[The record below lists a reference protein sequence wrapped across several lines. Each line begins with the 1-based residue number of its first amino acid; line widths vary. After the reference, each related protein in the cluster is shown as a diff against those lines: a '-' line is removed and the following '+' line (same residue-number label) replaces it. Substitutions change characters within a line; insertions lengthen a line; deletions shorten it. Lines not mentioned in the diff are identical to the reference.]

1 MVYICSVKPLLLTLI
16 LKIMGFLDFLPLIGD
31 VVGGLFGAA
40 GTSSSNATNLQAVRE
55 TNQAQREL
63 AEYQWEQNIQQ
74 WKRENEYNSPQEQ
87 MNRLAQA
94 GLNPYLVYSNGNA
107 IMPAGSSPDYEA
119 PNLQAYQQQASPLQ
133 DIGRGVQQAGAT
145 MFDNFMRKQLQD
157 AQLTKMYYDNE
168 YTIAK
173 TNTEVVNEQL
183 ATLEKALKNGLI
195 SKQEIENTYL
205 PDILMSSIRETEA
218 GITKTQEEV
227 ENIKKTRDLIDAQI
241 AGQNASTDLT
251 RTQAEEAQKLIQKYQ
266 AEIANINQL
275 TKTGQAQQ
283 AFIEAQRLGQ
293 LINNEWNR
301 QFGSNAPWY
310 AKLLSGFLDN
320 PQYYISKITGFW
332 NSLSTSFGWNKKSL
346 PETLRESVR
355 IGLGAVRK

>member
-1 MVYICSVKPLLLTLI
+1 
-16 LKIMGFLDFLPLIGD
+16 MGFVDFLPLIGD

-40 GTSSSNATNLQAVRE
+40 GTVSSNSTNLQAVRE

-94 GLNPYLVYSNGNA
+94 GLNPYLVYENGNA
-107 IMPAGSSPDYEA
+107 IMPAGSSPNYEA

-133 DIGRGVQQAGAT
+133 DIGKGVQQAGAT
-145 MFDNFMRKQLQD
+145 MFDSYLRKEMQE

-183 ATLEKALKNGLI
+183 ATLDKALKNGLI
-195 SKQEIENTYL
+195 TKNQIENTYL
-205 PDILMSSIRETEA
+205 PDILMGSIRDTEA
-218 GITKTQEEV
+218 GITKTQAEV
-227 ENIKKTRDLIDAQI
+227 ENIKKTSALIDAQI
-241 AGQNASTDLT
+241 EGQRASTDLT
-251 RTQAEEAQKLIQKYQ
+251 RTQAEEAQKLIEKYQ

-275 TKTGQAQQ
+275 TKTGKAQE
-283 AFIEAQRLGQ
+283 ALIEAQRVGQ
-293 LINNEWNR
+293 LINNEWNH
-301 QFGSNAPWY
+301 QFGTNAPWY
-310 AKLLSGFLDN
+310 AKLISSFLDN
-320 PQYYISKITGFW
+320 PQYFITKITGFW
-332 NSLSTSFGWNKKSL
+332 NNISSAFGWNKKSL
-346 PETLRESVR
+346 PESLRESVR
-355 IGLGAVRK
+355 IGLGAVRN